1 MLHRPPRIRIWS
13 LRAAT
18 LAGVKHWR
26 PEDEFVPLRPA
37 DRRKWTKIDGSGPAK
52 NASGPEPAHVGLG
65 LVAAAC
71 FGLSFAVYEVVGSGQ
86 SFANDAPA
94 ATIPYFGHCPT
105 GGGRNCV
112 VSGDTFDLAGETIRI
127 AGIEAPQ
134 LLAARCPAEERLG
147 KAAAHRLRELL
158 NAGPLTLASAG
169 GLTGMP
175 GPALRIVRVD
185 GRDVGA
191 ALVADRLAVLY
202 GSGKRPWCA
211 TPDLRP
217 PRG

>member
-1 MLHRPPRIRIWS
+1 M
-13 LRAAT
+13 
-18 LAGVKHWR
+18 KHWR

-37 DRRKWTKIDGSGPAK
+37 DRRKWTKTDGTGPAK
-52 NASGPEPAHVGLG
+52 SSPGPEPAHVGLA

-71 FGLSFAVYEVVGSGQ
+71 FGLSFAIYETVASGE
-86 SFANDAPA
+86 SFASGDAA
-94 ATIPYFGHCPT
+94 ATIPYFGHCPA

-112 VSGDTFDLAGETIRI
+112 VSGDTFDLAGQTIRI

-147 KAAAHRLRELL
+147 QAAAGRLRELL

-169 GLTGMP
+169 GLTAMS
-175 GPALRIVRVD
+175 GPALRIVRAD

-191 ALVADRLAVLY
+191 ALVAERLAVPY

-211 TPDLRP
+211 TPDLPP

>member
-1 MLHRPPRIRIWS
+1 MADC
-13 LRAAT
+13 RAKHLVT
-18 LAGVKHWR
+18 SRSYTDGVKHWR

-37 DRRKWTKIDGSGPAK
+37 DRRKWTKTDRSGPAR
-52 NASGPEPAHVGLG
+52 NPPGPEPAHVGLA

-71 FGLSFAVYEVVGSGQ
+71 FGLSYAFYEAFASSGSFVGE
-86 SFANDAPA
+86 DAA

-112 VSGDTFDLAGETIRI
+112 VSGDTFDLGGQTIRI

-134 LLAARCPAEERLG
+134 LFAARCPAEERLG

-169 GLTGMP
+169 GLTGLS
-175 GPALRIVRVD
+175 GPALRIVRAD

-191 ALVADRLAVLY
+191 ALVAERLAVPY

-211 TPDLRP
+211 TPGLPP
-217 PRG
+217 PRA